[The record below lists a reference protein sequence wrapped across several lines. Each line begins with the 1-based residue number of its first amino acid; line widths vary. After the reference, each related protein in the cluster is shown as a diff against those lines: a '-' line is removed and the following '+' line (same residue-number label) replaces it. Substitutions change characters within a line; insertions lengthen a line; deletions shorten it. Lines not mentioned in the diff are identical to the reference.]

1 MGKEC
6 GRQHP
11 ELPEHQPLRRRQ
23 RNGAATVVVLAL
35 SLALGPLGVSD
46 AFAAAAP
53 EDAASVPAPTSGPPS
68 ASSPAA
74 SPLEAARNLVH
85 RLQEDR
91 NGVSGTPAEADPV
104 GARTPS
110 GDAPAATPTEHTQA
124 PAAAS
129 QGAEPPEAAGGESP
143 ASTPRADSPGA
154 GDTGGVVLGRSNSP
168 RSRRPEHRPAGSFRA
183 PPASAGDA
191 SSTPV
196 RGERGTQAPPVRPAP
211 SPPDDP
217 RGGLSAGVGASA
229 GSISG
234 GLTVVLIA
242 LMGFAPLAAPTRRSA
257 APLDRPR
264 GAPFLPQLDRPG

>member
-11 ELPEHQPLRRRQ
+11 ERPEHQPLRRRQ

-35 SLALGPLGVSD
+35 VLALGPPGVSD
-46 AFAAAAP
+46 ALAAAAP
-53 EDAASVPAPTSGPPS
+53 EDAASVPGTTSAAP
-68 ASSPAA
+68 PAA

-85 RLQEDR
+85 RLQDDR
-91 NGVSGTPAEADPV
+91 NGVSGTPAQDDP
-104 GARTPS
+104 AAAPTPS
-110 GDAPAATPTEHTQA
+110 GDPPAATPTAHTQA

-129 QGAEPPEAAGGESP
+129 QGAEPPKAAGGAPP
-143 ASTPRADSPGA
+143 ASNPRADSPGA
-154 GDTGGVVLGRSNSP
+154 SDTGGVVLGQSSSP
-168 RSRRPEHRPAGSFRA
+168 RSRRPEHRRAGSFRV
-183 PPASAGDA
+183 PPASGKDA
-191 SSTPV
+191 SSTPAH
-196 RGERGTQAPPVRPAP
+196 GERGTPAPPVRPAP

-217 RGGLSAGVGASA
+217 SGGLSACVVASA

-234 GLTVVLIA
+234 GLTAVLMA

-257 APLDRPR
+257 SPPDRSR